1 MDFLLG
7 PCEVDGKVQHML
19 EIIYMA
25 LIPAIIYLFI
35 YLFSV
40 YYMSLNYVPL
50 KGSLS

>member
-25 LIPAIIYLFI
+25 LIPAIIYLF
-35 YLFSV
+35 SV